1 MQPRP
6 VPSFREALR
15 RNLLAII
22 SLAVAIASL
31 SYNTWRND
39 ASEVNRNQRA
49 AGFAILQELARL
61 QTLTDHIT
69 YDDDPNKGDPIAGW
83 THVIYICD
91 LAQLTA
97 PELEAESR
105 QLKAA
110 WAEEV
115 GHLADGEAANKAV
128 SQRIEAMRKTTL
140 ATLATL
146 R

>member
-1 MQPRP
+1 MVVERAASSLRDA
-6 VPSFREALR
+6 VR
-15 RNLLAII
+15 RNLLALI
-22 SLAVAIASL
+22 SLTVAIASL

-39 ASEVNRNQRA
+39 ASEANRNQRA

-91 LAQLTA
+91 LSHLTSPA
-97 PELEAESR
+97 LESEAVR
-105 QLKAA
+105 LKNA
-110 WAEEV
+110 WANEV
-115 GHLADGEAANKAV
+115 GQLEDEAANRKV
-128 SQRIEAMRKTTL
+128 SEHIEAMRKTTL
-140 ATLATL
+140 DTLSTL